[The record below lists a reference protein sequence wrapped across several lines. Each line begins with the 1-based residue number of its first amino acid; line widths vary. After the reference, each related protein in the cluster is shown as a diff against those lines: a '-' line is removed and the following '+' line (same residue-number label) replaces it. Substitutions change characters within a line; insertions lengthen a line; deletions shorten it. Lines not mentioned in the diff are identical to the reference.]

1 MLKVLSEIL
10 YARYVLLYSY
20 FGLDYFWTQ
29 NFEHD
34 CDFTFILS
42 FHYTCD
48 HSLRF
53 VWRLFDQLA
62 IPINDLFLCGLDA
75 LIVEMYTSYLIYIL
89 FIMFIYFFALRY
101 IFFCLLM
108 LLTLLFV
115 VDVIVAYFF
124 LNSFHCSCS
133 GSSMYFTFLSVISSL
148 LFMLPLF
155 VRTLFIGYHYF
166 VFISVLIQ
174 SVRLLCFLFKL
185 LSWLSL

>member
-42 FHYTCD
+42 LHYTCD
-48 HSLRF
+48 HSLPI

-62 IPINDLFLCGLDA
+62 VPIDDLFLCGLDA

-89 FIMFIYFFALRY
+89 FIMFIYFFALSY
-101 IFFCLLM
+101 IFFRLLM
-108 LLTLLFV
+108 LLILLFV
-115 VDVIVAYFF
+115 VDVVVAYFF
-124 LNSFHCSCS
+124 SNSFHCSCS
-133 GSSMYFTFLSVISSL
+133 GSSMHFTFLSVISSL

-174 SVRLLCFLFKL
+174 FVSLLCFLFKL
-185 LSWLSL
+185 LSSLSL